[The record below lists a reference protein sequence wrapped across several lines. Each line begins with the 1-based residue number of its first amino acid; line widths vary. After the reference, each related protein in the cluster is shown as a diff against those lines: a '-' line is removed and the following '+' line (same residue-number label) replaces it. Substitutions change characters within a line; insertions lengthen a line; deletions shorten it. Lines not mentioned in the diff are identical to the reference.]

1 MKRLICVFMTA
12 ALLLSALTACSLG
25 GGKEEK
31 PLRLWF
37 ASGEGERTLSLET
50 EIYTGEE
57 NVPSLLSALLTGPA
71 IDRELRALI
80 PEGTQILAWH
90 MDGDLALVDLSG
102 EYGRLSGLDLTLADY
117 SIVLTLTQLEQVRR
131 VRITVEGKDHRYRS
145 KQVLSR
151 DDVVLSGA
159 EEEPVELTAALCFR
173 RIGGNELGEE
183 LRVFRLTENQSAPLS
198 VLQAL
203 LAGPQQAG
211 LEALLP
217 GDLEVYSARMEA
229 GVCYADFSAAL
240 LRGLPGT
247 EEEQQLVIRSIV
259 DSLCSLG
266 VVQAVQILVEGEP
279 LTWYGQVDVSKPL
292 N

>member
-1 MKRLICVFMTA
+1 MKRLLS
-12 ALLLSALTACSLG
+12 LLLAAVLLLTALSACSF
-25 GGKEEK
+25 EQAE
-31 PLRLWF
+31 PQDAVNLWF
-37 ASGEGERTLSLET
+37 AFEGDAALSLET
-50 EIYTGEE
+50 ELYNGKRA
-57 NVPSLLSALLTGPA
+57 VPELMDALLKGPSS
-71 IDRELRALI
+71 DRELRSLI
-80 PEGTQILAWH
+80 PEGTRLLVWQL
-90 MDGDLALVDLSG
+90 DGDLVWVDLSR
-102 EYGRLSGLDLTLADY
+102 EYGRLTGLDLTLADY
-117 SIVLTLTQLEQVRR
+117 SIVLTLTQLDQIQR
-131 VRITVEGKDHRYRS
+131 VRITVDGKELRS
-145 KQVLSR
+145 GEKEVLSR

-217 GDLEVYSARMEA
+217 DGLEVYTARVEA

-240 LRGLPGT
+240 LDGIPGT

-259 DSLCSLG
+259 ESLCSLG
-266 VVQAVQILVEGEP
+266 VVQAVQILVNGEP
-279 LTWYGQVDVSKPL
+279 LARYGQVDTSKPL

>member
-1 MKRLICVFMTA
+1 MKRLICVFMA
-12 ALLLSALTACSLG
+12 ATLLLSALTACSLG

-37 ASGEGERTLSLET
+37 ASGEGERSLSLET

-80 PEGTQILAWH
+80 PEGTQILAWR
-90 MDGDLALVDLSG
+90 MDGDLALIDLSG
-102 EYGRLSGLDLTLADY
+102 EYGNLSGLELTLADY

>member
-1 MKRLICVFMTA
+1 MKRLFSLLTAA
-12 ALLLSALTACSLG
+12 ALLLSLVSACSFG
-25 GGKEEK
+25 VPEERE

-37 ASGEGERTLSLET
+37 VSDSADKTLSLGT

-57 NVPSLLSALLTGPA
+57 SIPALLAALLAGPA
-71 IDRELRALI
+71 MDRELRSPI
-80 PEGTQILAWH
+80 PEGTRVLAWRL
-90 MDGDLALVDLSG
+90 DGDLAWVDLSG
-102 EYGRLSGLDLTLADY
+102 EYGRLTGLDLTLADY
-117 SIVLTLTQLEQVRR
+117 SIVLALTQLDQIRR

-151 DDVVLSGA
+151 EDVVLSGA

-173 RIGGNELGEE
+173 RTGGNELGEE

-217 GDLEVYSARMEA
+217 EGLEVYSARVEA
-229 GVCYADFSAAL
+229 GVCYADFSSAL
-240 LRGLPGT
+240 LSGIPAA
-247 EEEQQLVIRSIV
+247 EEEQRLVIRSIV

-279 LTWYGQVDVSKPL
+279 LTQYGQVDVSKPL
-292 N
+292 D

>member
-1 MKRLICVFMTA
+1 MKRLFSLLTA
-12 ALLLSALTACSLG
+12 AVLLLSVLTACSFGAVEERENLKLWFSSG
-25 GGKEEK
+25 TEEK
-31 PLRLWF
+31 
-37 ASGEGERTLSLET
+37 SLSLET

-57 NVPSLLSALLTGPA
+57 NVPSLLTALLDGPS
-71 IDRELRALI
+71 IDQELRSLI
-80 PEGTQILAWH
+80 PEGARVLAWRLE
-90 MDGDLALVDLSG
+90 GDLVWVDLSG
-102 EYGRLSGLDLTLADY
+102 EYGRLTGLDLTLADY
-117 SIVLTLTQLEQVRR
+117 AIVLTLTQLDQVRY

-173 RIGGNELGEE
+173 RTGGNELGEE

-217 GDLEVYSARMEA
+217 EGLEVYSARMET
-229 GVCYADFSAAL
+229 GVCYADFSTAL
-240 LRGLPGT
+240 LSGIPAT

-266 VVQAVQILVEGEP
+266 AVQAVQILVEGEP
-279 LTWYGQVDVSKPL
+279 LTRYGQVDVSKPL